1 MFSPKAASVQVKFK
15 RGRAS
20 VYYIEI
26 FWGEVFMVRNTV
38 KTEQFSCSAVICRKQ
53 SAFKMQFL
61 PIVLSIFLKTCVKDH
76 GDCSS

>member
-1 MFSPKAASVQVKFK
+1 
-15 RGRAS
+15 
-20 VYYIEI
+20 
-26 FWGEVFMVRNTV
+26 MVRNTV

-61 PIVLSIFLKTCVKDH
+61 LIVLSIFLKTCVKDH